1 MQVHL
6 KKLLSKKELLA
17 VINEVIGAAG
27 TPICVRDPEERLLA
41 GVEINNP
48 SHKYPVEHETETIG
62 WVSGDCKA
70 SAIASLLSYQAGAE
84 VQKKTLARETL
95 EKYKEIT
102 LLYSIAEKIT
112 SCLNLKEVAKLVIDE
127 ANKFIGATG
136 ASVMLLEKDGGK
148 LEIIAAFGSDYHPE
162 KTINPGEGIRGDIF
176 LTGRAEIVNDASSDP
191 RYVEGSDKLASV
203 ICAPLRIKDSVIGV
217 ISLSSTVPVTYT
229 AEHLKL
235 LSTLA
240 SQAAAAIENARL
252 YDELRETFFT
262 TVHTLAETIEKRDPY
277 TAGHTRRVM
286 EYSLAIGEHLGLP
299 EKEMT
304 TLKLAAILHDI
315 GKIGV
320 RDSVLLKEGKL
331 SDEEFDAIKMHPVYG
346 EDILK
351 HIQQMAEVIPGVK
364 QHHEKYDGRGY
375 PDRLKGPEIDITA
388 RIIAV
393 ADSFDAMTSDRPY
406 RKGLSL
412 DIAFEELRKHSGGQF
427 DTDMVNAFFIAYENG
442 KIVL

>member
-1 MQVHL
+1 LQVQL
-6 KKLLSKKELLA
+6 RKLLSKKELLA

-27 TPICVRDPEERLLA
+27 APICVMDHDERLLA

-48 SHKYPVEHETETIG
+48 SHKYPVEHETKIIG

-70 SAIASLLSYQAGAE
+70 SAIASLLSYQAGVE

-136 ASVMLLEKDGGK
+136 ASVMLLEKEGGK
-148 LEIIAAFGSDYHPE
+148 LEIIAAFGSDSHPE
-162 KTINPGEGIRGDIF
+162 REINPGEGIRGDIF

-191 RYVEGSDKLASV
+191 RYVEGTDKIASV
-203 ICAPLRIKDSVIGV
+203 ICAPLKIKDSVIGV

-286 EYSLAIGEHLGLP
+286 EYSLAIGEHLGLS
-299 EKEMT
+299 ETEMT

-331 SDEEFDAIKMHPVYG
+331 SDEEFNAIKMHPVYG

-351 HIQQMAEVIPGVK
+351 HIQQMAKVIPGVK

-375 PDRLKGPEIDITA
+375 PDRLKGLEIDITA

-412 DIAFEELRKHSGGQF
+412 DIAFEELKKHSGGQF
-427 DTDMVNAFFIAYENG
+427 DSDMVNAFFMAYEKG